1 MREKHYGPKLRMLF
15 SMIDQQINASLEDME
30 LTCSQG
36 HVMGFVMYQKE
47 MPCPRDVEEAFG
59 LSHPTVSGL
68 LSRLEKKGFVQL
80 IPDAHDRRCK
90 RIRVLPKGIEC
101 MDRLHT
107 CIRATEENL
116 VAGFTPEERE
126 LLFQL
131 LDRAICNLRGSGPNE
146 PKKEED
152 TK

>member
-1 MREKHYGPKLRMLF
+1 MRGKHYGPKLRMLF
-15 SMIDQQINASLEDME
+15 SMMDHQISLSLEDME

-36 HVMGFVMYQKE
+36 HVIGFVVHQKE

-68 LSRLEKKGFVQL
+68 LSRLERKGFLEL

-107 CIRATEENL
+107 CIRTTEENL
-116 VAGFTPEERE
+116 VADFSPEERE
-126 LLFQL
+126 QFSLL
-131 LDRAICNLRGSGPNE
+131 LDRAIRNLGGSVPNE
-146 PKKEED
+146 IQKEED

>member
-1 MREKHYGPKLRMLF
+1 MRQWHYGPKFRML
-15 SMIDQQINASLEDME
+15 SSLIDQQISASLEDME

-36 HVMGFVMYQKE
+36 HVIGYVTHQDT
-47 MPCPRDVEEAFG
+47 MPCPRDVEEVFG

-68 LSRLEKKGFVQL
+68 LSRLERKGFLEL

-90 RIRVLPKGIEC
+90 RIRMLPKGIEC
-101 MDRLHT
+101 VDRLHE

-116 VAGFTPEERE
+116 VADFTPEEQEQFIR
-126 LLFQL
+126 L
-131 LDRAICNLRGSGPNE
+131 LDRAIRNLGGVPTE
-146 PKKEED
+146 TQKEED